1 MFNNLR
7 IWARLAILVVAL
19 IGVIVGASF
28 MALRSLEDVNGGLAS
43 VYNDRTVPL
52 TELARIQDSIHRVRF
67 RLMEAI
73 DAKDAATVQKDLKD
87 IADFNKAAD
96 EEWKTYTATKLV
108 PEEKALTDQFEV
120 NIKTYRSTTDAA
132 AAMVVA
138 GKQDEAKTFA
148 ATKGLED
155 FRGAM
160 NVIRKLIQLQDDVA
174 KGEYEKGNATYLS
187 ARSTMMVM
195 TLMGILIG
203 AGLALFITRSVTVPV
218 EQMIGVMNKLAVG
231 DVKVDVFGTHRR
243 DEVGDIARSVEVF
256 KRNAIE
262 KISMEK
268 EREEAKIRAEQE
280 RRAVM
285 LRLADDFEGNVGK
298 VVQNVADSAQ
308 SMEHSA
314 NTLSSITIEANSQ
327 ATAVAAASEEAA
339 SNVQAVASA
348 TEELSSSVEEIGRQ
362 VMESSKATQSAVH
375 EANETSTVINGLAT
389 AAAQIGDVVNL
400 INEIAAQTNLL
411 ALNATIEAARA
422 GEAGKGFAVVANEVK
437 SLATQTA
444 KATEEI
450 AKQIGTVQ
458 GETTKAVAAIGH
470 VSDSIERVNGIA
482 SAIAAAVQQ
491 QSMATREIA
500 RNIEQASMGTQE
512 VSSNIAGVSSLLQ
525 KAGESTKTVSSAA
538 QRLSGDSDSMR
549 RSVNDFVGTVRK
561 G

>member
-1 MFNNLR
+1 MFNNIR

-19 IGVIVGASF
+19 IGVIVGSSF
-28 MALRSLEDVNGGLAS
+28 MALHALEDVNDGLAS

-52 TELARIQDSIHRVRF
+52 TPLARIQDSIHRVRF

-87 IADFNKAAD
+87 IVDFNKAAD
-96 EEWKTYTATKLV
+96 EEWKTYTATNLTS
-108 PEEKALTDQFEV
+108 EEKKLTDQFEA
-120 NIKTYRSTTDAA
+120 NIKIYRATTDAA

-138 GKQDEAKTFA
+138 GKQDEAKEFA

-218 EQMIGVMNKLAVG
+218 AQMIGVMNKLAVG
-231 DVKVDVFGTHRR
+231 DVKVDVFGTKRR

-268 EREEAKIRAEQE
+268 EREEAKVRAEQE
-280 RRAVM
+280 RRSMM

-308 SMEHSA
+308 SMEQSA
-314 NTLSSITIEANSQ
+314 QTLTSITVEANSQ

-339 SNVQAVASA
+339 SNRPVAKVGAVS
-348 TEELSSSVEEIGRQ
+348 GFP
-362 VMESSKATQSAVH
+362 KAA
-375 EANETSTVINGLAT
+375 
-389 AAAQIGDVVNL
+389 
-400 INEIAAQTNLL
+400 
-411 ALNATIEAARA
+411 
-422 GEAGKGFAVVANEVK
+422 
-437 SLATQTA
+437 
-444 KATEEI
+444 
-450 AKQIGTVQ
+450 
-458 GETTKAVAAIGH
+458 
-470 VSDSIERVNGIA
+470 
-482 SAIAAAVQQ
+482 
-491 QSMATREIA
+491 
-500 RNIEQASMGTQE
+500 
-512 VSSNIAGVSSLLQ
+512 
-525 KAGESTKTVSSAA
+525 
-538 QRLSGDSDSMR
+538 
-549 RSVNDFVGTVRK
+549 
-561 G
+561 